1 MVNLI
6 QNDFINILGTI
17 AITYLVVNL
26 YLWGRKELLKSKI
39 NKLIVQYVPN
49 GIAVGD
55 ILKGEKTDS
64 ERLFQAVLTVENLVL
79 KVLPERVRPLADKL
93 IDSKEIAKQI
103 ERKLNS
109 DKFKGLAKPTVEQ

>member
-1 MVNLI
+1 MFNLI
-6 QNDFINILGTI
+6 QENFINVFGTI
-17 AITYLVVNL
+17 VITLIIVNL
-26 YLWGRKELLKSKI
+26 YVWGRKALLKSKI
-39 NKLIVQYVPN
+39 NKLIIQYIPN
-49 GIAVGD
+49 GIAIGD

-79 KVLPERVRPLADKL
+79 KVLPEKVRPLADKL

-109 DKFKGLAKPTVEQ
+109 DKFEGLAKPTKE